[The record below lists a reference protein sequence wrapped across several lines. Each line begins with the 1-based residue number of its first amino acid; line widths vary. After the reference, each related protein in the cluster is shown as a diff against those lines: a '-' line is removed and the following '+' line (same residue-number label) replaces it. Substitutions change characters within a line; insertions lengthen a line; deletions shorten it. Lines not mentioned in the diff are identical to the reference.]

1 MKAFADASGNS
12 GMIFI
17 FVCRMTI
24 VGALATLATLSL
36 SSAVLLL
43 LEVSSASATAG
54 VDVDV
59 AGGLS
64 PSADA
69 VGKGGLSSAAGGGP
83 LSVVF

>member
-1 MKAFADASGNS
+1 MLGYSQHFSY
-12 GMIFI
+12 
-17 FVCRMTI
+17 
-24 VGALATLATLSL
+24 
-36 SSAVLLL
+36 LLL
-43 LEVSSASATAG
+43 LEVSSAFATTG

-69 VGKGGLSSAAGGGP
+69 VGKEGLSSAVGGGP

>member
-17 FVCRMTI
+17 FVCRTTI
-24 VGALATLATLSL
+24 VGALATLSL

>member
-17 FVCRMTI
+17 FVCRTTI

>member
-24 VGALATLATLSL
+24 VGAPATLSL

-43 LEVSSASATAG
+43 LEMSSASATAG

-59 AGGLS
+59 VGGLS

-83 LSVVF
+83 YYL